1 MASKK
6 YINKNINDRFKL
18 YFHYEE
24 DITVNYIEI
33 HRATTKSI
41 VIKPDS
47 KSAGFIWGYR
57 SPASL
62 NLTEVI
68 LKKLSLQPL
77 EYFEGLYSVI
87 ISLPHLKSCWRGDF
101 PYNKLSLSSPTIG
114 TITLLCQR
122 IIHPR
127 STIVLFTAQIVSRI
141 IRMDEQ

>member
-24 DITVNYIEI
+24 DITANYIEI

-87 ISLPHLKSCWRGDF
+87 ISLPHLKSCWRVVHLSKIK
-101 PYNKLSLSSPTIG
+101 NKKAT
-114 TITLLCQR
+114 
-122 IIHPR
+122 
-127 STIVLFTAQIVSRI
+127 
-141 IRMDEQ
+141 